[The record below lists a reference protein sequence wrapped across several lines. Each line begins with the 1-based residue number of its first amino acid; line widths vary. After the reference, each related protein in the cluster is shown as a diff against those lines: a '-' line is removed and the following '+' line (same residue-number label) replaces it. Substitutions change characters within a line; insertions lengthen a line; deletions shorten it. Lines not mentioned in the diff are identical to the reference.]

1 MQRYCNTTCNV
12 SALQDAISHIHL
24 ESYSGLTTCL
34 SAVPSSWDGMVIHE
48 RLRSLNAAVC
58 CPFGWQISKSKTISN
73 SDFRRTIS
81 GAQCR
86 SNPRNPSLYWPSAAP
101 KFLSWTPSCK
111 QAAGGECCCHG
122 ASGMGE
128 LSLVHAGFASLVHAG
143 FVSLVH
149 AGFVSLVNAGKCV
162 LRCSQFLLFSGNF
175 MTLPRDIR
183 RQLSLCTD

>member
-1 MQRYCNTTCNV
+1 
-12 SALQDAISHIHL
+12 
-24 ESYSGLTTCL
+24 
-34 SAVPSSWDGMVIHE
+34 
-48 RLRSLNAAVC
+48 
-58 CPFGWQISKSKTISN
+58 
-73 SDFRRTIS
+73 
-81 GAQCR
+81 
-86 SNPRNPSLYWPSAAP
+86 
-101 KFLSWTPSCK
+101 
-111 QAAGGECCCHG
+111 
-122 ASGMGE
+122 MGE